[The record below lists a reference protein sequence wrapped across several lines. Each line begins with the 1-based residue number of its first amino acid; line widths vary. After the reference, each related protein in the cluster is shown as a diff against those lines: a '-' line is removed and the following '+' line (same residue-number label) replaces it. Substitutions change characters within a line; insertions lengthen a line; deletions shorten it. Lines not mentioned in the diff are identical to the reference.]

1 MSRAKQAP
9 DDTLRHM
16 RSVLLPALVL
26 VAALSGCATTA
37 TTPTAAETPSVS
49 APTSTTPAETPSTP
63 VEEPTGSPTPTPAP
77 TAAPATLKSLIA
89 AVKKAGY
96 ACSPFDRTD
105 DVQGSQA
112 SGFCAKSEI
121 GISLFAD
128 RSGVDAVL
136 KLNEDSIEPGIFIAG
151 DNFLV
156 TASEPAILKKIRAI
170 VGGEFWPED
179 SPIWD

>member
-1 MSRAKQAP
+1 MSRAKSAP

-26 VAALSGCATTA
+26 VVALSGCATTA
-37 TTPTAAETPSVS
+37 STPTAAESPSVS
-49 APTSTTPAETPSTP
+49 VPTTTTP
-63 VEEPTGSPTPTPAP
+63 VETPTTPTEEPTSSPTPSPTP

-96 ACSPFDRTD
+96 PCSPFDRTD
-105 DVQGSQA
+105 DVKGSQA
-112 SGFCAKSEI
+112 SGFCAESEI

-128 RSGVDAVL
+128 RTGVDAVL

-151 DNFLV
+151 PNFLIS
-156 TASEPAILKKIRAI
+156 ASEPATLKKIRTI
-170 VGGEFWPED
+170 VGGDLWPTD
-179 SPIWD
+179 